1 MAATLS
7 ELIERPR
14 RFLVEELWRADADY
28 TGAVG
33 WLVRSLQLATL
44 IVRGFL
50 KDRLLLQASALTYM
64 TSLAIVPVL
73 VVLLSIIKWLGLSR
87 NLVVVGVNQ
96 FLAGSPDAVDRIMQF
111 VEGADVGAL
120 GSAGGAVFFVTT
132 VLSLRQIEETFNEIW
147 GVVRARSLMRR
158 FTNYLALLVTVPLVV
173 GSMVSLVPKSEELA
187 KTGLAELAPAIE
199 AARTVLVGVGP
210 VLFLFVSFTLAYTL
224 LPNTRVKVVSAMLGG
239 FVASLLFSTAQYFYV
254 TFSVGAARYNAL
266 FGGFAVLPLLLVWI
280 YLSWAIV
287 LLGAEIANAHQSF
300 ARLRREARDQDMEPA
315 EREAVGMRV
324 ALEVARAFRDR
335 WPPQS
340 AERLA
345 VRLGSSLRI
354 VSDLLVRFEETG
366 IVTATVVGDTE
377 TGFQLGRPAEGI
389 RVGEV
394 LAAIR
399 GRRSESPGVR
409 GGDAAVQ
416 ASAGEAQRVLEAAE
430 SALETVREQTLADL
444 LEHVAP
450 QPAANV

>member
-1 MAATLS
+1 MATSPVEQIQRA
-7 ELIERPR
+7 R
-14 RFLVEELWRADADY
+14 RFLVEELWRADAHY
-28 TGAVG
+28 TGLMG
-33 WLVRSLQLATL
+33 WLVRSLQLASL

-96 FLAGSPDAVDRIMQF
+96 FLAGSPEAVDRIMQF

-147 GVVRARSLMRR
+147 GVVRARSFVRR

-173 GSMVSLVPKSEELA
+173 GSMVSLAPNSEELA
-187 KTGLAELAPAIE
+187 NTGLADLAPAIQ

-210 VLFLFVSFTLAYTL
+210 VLFLFVSFMLAYAL
-224 LPNTRVKVVSAMLGG
+224 LPNTRVKVLSAALGAA
-239 FVASLLFSTAQYFYV
+239 VASLLFSVAQYFYV

-324 ALEVARAFRDR
+324 ALEVARVFRDR
-335 WPPQS
+335 WAPQS

-345 VRLGSSLRI
+345 VRLGCSLRI
-354 VSDLLVRFEETG
+354 VSELLVRFEQAG
-366 IVTATVVGDTE
+366 IVTATMVGDTE

-399 GRRSESPGVR
+399 GRRSEMPTQAE
-409 GGDAAVQ
+409 GDAAVE
-416 ASAGEAQRVLEAAE
+416 ASAGEAQRVLAEVEAAVE
-430 SALETVREQTLADL
+430 PLRERSLADL

-450 QPAANV
+450 QPAATA